1 MLISLV
7 SAKGA
12 PGTTTTALALT
23 LSWPRPV
30 LLVDLDPRGGD
41 VLWTFGQGRD
51 TDGRSLLAAQMN
63 SRSTP
68 WTEAIWNNV
77 VALSDDD
84 GAQRW
89 LLPGMNDPVEGGAIE
104 WPGLASA
111 LANLP
116 GVDVIADCGPTQ
128 PGRGGP
134 YAVWSASSLVAITL
148 RPTLAGTHAALGGA
162 KILARELKV
171 TGMGHERL
179 KSVVVGPGRPYSTK
193 DVSASLST
201 VDAPV
206 VGEVPWDPA
215 GAELLNQGA
224 AANRKVLRSKLLR
237 GCGELANTLGSAVL
251 QLETAAEGN
260 PVGQAGPRTAR
271 AVLASMKTGARS

>member
-12 PGTTTTALALT
+12 PGTTTTALGLA

-51 TDGRSLLAAQMN
+51 TEGRSLLAAQMH
-63 SRSTP
+63 SRNAP
-68 WTEAIWNNV
+68 WVEAIWDNV
-77 VALSDDD
+77 VALSDED

-89 LLPGMNDPVEGGAIE
+89 LLPGLNDPVEGGAID
-104 WPGLASA
+104 WPGLALA
-111 LANLP
+111 LAHLP

-128 PGRGGP
+128 PGRTGP
-134 YAVWSASSLVAITL
+134 YPVWSASSLVGVVL

-162 KILARELKV
+162 KILARELTA

-179 KSVVVGPGRPYSTK
+179 QSIVVGPGRPYSTK
-193 DVSASLST
+193 EVSESLST
-201 VDAPV
+201 VHAPV
-206 VGEVPWDPA
+206 LGEVPWDPN
-215 GAELLNQGA
+215 GAEVLNMGGGGRRA
-224 AANRKVLRSKLLR
+224 ARSKLLR
-237 GCGELANTLGSAVL
+237 GCGELANTLGSVVL
-251 QLETAAEGN
+251 QLDTPGHGTSLDENASLPGRSG
-260 PVGQAGPRTAR
+260 V
-271 AVLASMKTGARS
+271 ASMKIGR